1 MMNHQIRGRV
11 GKENTASHPYGKPK
25 PKQTKTQVCHLLLYK
40 LGSVYSLSIV
50 IEIDAG
56 LV

>member
-11 GKENTASHPYGKPK
+11 DTENIASHPYGKPQ
-25 PKQTKTQVCHLLLYK
+25 QTKTQVCHLLLYK